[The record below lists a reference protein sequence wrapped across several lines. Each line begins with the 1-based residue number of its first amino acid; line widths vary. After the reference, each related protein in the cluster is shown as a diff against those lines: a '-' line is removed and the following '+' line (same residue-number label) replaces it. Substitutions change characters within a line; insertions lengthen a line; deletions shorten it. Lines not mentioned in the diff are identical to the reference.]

1 MDFATIK
8 RRLAELLA
16 PPQVELLTSAQLER
30 HTQLGF
36 FTLLAG
42 FVFVPSV
49 VFGVMR
55 WVQGELPLLVTI
67 NGVSA
72 LLSLGCWLWALHS
85 GNARGPMWVLGVPTV
100 LVLSWLT
107 LRQGDGIPAA
117 GWWLGILPFVFAG
130 GGFNRMALLAMTAFL
145 GVTGLLFFG
154 PPPESLGITADP
166 GVTRESHI
174 ASVMMSELLAVV
186 LLASVIH
193 RRITSAAA
201 LDAAREKAMEAA
213 TAKTRFLANMSHEI
227 RTPLNGV
234 IGAAELMRSARITDA
249 QRVQLQAL
257 QEQSAQAL
265 LALVNDVLDF
275 AKLEAG
281 KVDIEVEPLFLRG
294 LVFQAN
300 ELFAVQ
306 AFNKGLEL
314 SSSRAP
320 DVPKMVIGDATR
332 IRQVVNNLVS
342 NAVKFTETGGVHIHL
357 SLEPQTGRNRLP
369 AGRRWVR
376 VDVTDT
382 GPGIAPETLSR
393 LFNAFT
399 QADQSV
405 SRRYGGTGLGLVIS
419 QELARLMDG
428 EVTVDS
434 TPGEGSTFSLRLPM
448 TLVPAAE
455 REAPHSIVSRP
466 DVVVVA
472 ANAGLRQ
479 HLIWLF
485 NELGIQPA
493 VAEALPEDD
502 AALAGSL
509 LLVIDAPLLFA
520 VKDPQ
525 AWVAGQHARRR
536 HVAILTPLGSDAMV
550 GVPDGAML
558 LYKPV
563 RRRTLRD
570 ALAAADERAAAA
582 VAPPAGAEELQPGAM
597 TVLVVEDNPV
607 NQMVVQAM
615 LGELGVNCAIAND
628 GAEGL
633 VRLQDG
639 GFDLVLMDVQ
649 MPGMDGLAATRALRR
664 DEAARGSARMPV
676 IAMTA
681 NSEIAEKDACMAAG
695 MDDFL
700 SKPFGI
706 AQLRRCLRRWK
717 PRGADVASPAVPG
730 GERG

>member
-8 RRLAELLA
+8 RQVKELFAL
-16 PPQVELLTSAQLER
+16 PQGGLLTSAQLER
-30 HTQLGF
+30 HTQMGF
-36 FTLLAG
+36 FTLLAS
-42 FVFVPSV
+42 FVFVPTTAFGILRLIQGDLPMLV
-49 VFGVMR
+49 VLNFA
-55 WVQGELPLLVTI
+55 
-67 NGVSA
+67 SA
-72 LLSLGCWLWALHS
+72 SLALGCWLWAVY
-85 GNARGPMWVLGVPTV
+85 RGDAHLPMLVLGVPV
-100 LVLSWLT
+100 IGLLSWLT
-107 LRQGDGIPAA
+107 LRQGEGIPAA

-130 GGFNRMALLAMTAFL
+130 GGFNRMALLAMAAFL
-145 GVTGLLFFG
+145 SVTGLLFFG
-154 PPPESLGITADP
+154 PPLHTLGITPDP
-166 GVTRESHI
+166 GVTRASHI
-174 ASVMMSELLAVV
+174 ASVLLSELLAVV
-186 LLASVIH
+186 LLATVVH

-234 IGAAELMRSARITDA
+234 IGAAELMRSAKITDS

-281 KVDIEVEPLFLRG
+281 KVDIELEPLFLRG
-294 LVFQAN
+294 LVFEAN

-357 SLEPQTGRNRLP
+357 SLEPEGPHNRLP
-369 AGRRWVR
+369 EGKRWVR
-376 VDVTDT
+376 VDVSDT

-393 LFNAFT
+393 LFSAFT

-428 EVTVDS
+428 EVTVAS
-434 TPGEGSTFSLRLPM
+434 TPGEGSTFSLRLPLA
-448 TLVPAAE
+448 LVPSTE
-455 REAPHSIVSRP
+455 SEAPLPIVPRP

-472 ANAGLRQ
+472 SNAGLRR
-479 HLIWLF
+479 HLVSLF
-485 NELGIQPA
+485 NEIGIQPA
-493 VAEALPEDD
+493 VCESLPGDD
-502 AALAGSL
+502 APVLAGTR
-509 LLVIDAPLLFA
+509 LLVVDAPLLFA
-520 VKDPQ
+520 FRDPQ
-525 AWVAGQHARRR
+525 AWVADQHAQRRQ
-536 HVAILTPLGSDAMV
+536 VAILTPLGSDAMV

-570 ALAAADERAAAA
+570 MMAAADER
-582 VAPPAGAEELQPGAM
+582 GAEAITQPAELDDVPPGAM
-597 TVLVVEDNPV
+597 SVLVVEDNPV

-615 LGELGVNCAIAND
+615 LAELGVGCTIAND

-633 VRLQDG
+633 ARLREG
-639 GFDLVLMDVQ
+639 GIDLVLMDVQ

-664 DEAARGSARMPV
+664 DEAERGAPRMTV

-706 AQLRRCLRRWK
+706 AQLRRCLRQW
-717 PRGADVASPAVPG
+717 APAG
-730 GERG
+730 G